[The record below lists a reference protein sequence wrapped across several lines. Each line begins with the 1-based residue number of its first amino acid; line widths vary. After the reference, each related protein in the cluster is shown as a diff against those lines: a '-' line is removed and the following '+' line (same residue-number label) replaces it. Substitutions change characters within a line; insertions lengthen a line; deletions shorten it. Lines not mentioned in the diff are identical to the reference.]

1 MIRVLNR
8 VAVTLAIVFSMANV
22 ANAFESGTDYNSA
35 NMSYTA
41 DSTISQNVVF
51 DSAMQ
56 SGGTLTFSVEAHAG
70 GGRPLQHD
78 TGQIKL
84 EYYNGSTL
92 LGSSVTSYATG
103 NLLQMNAWSSVP
115 GDNSEPWTTLTLTST
130 NCGSAGSCAS
140 VTHVKV
146 IMIGTDTSW
155 WAGNYGPQWRVPTVT
170 FTPTGGSAGSNILY
184 NPEFGLDPS
193 GVFAQG
199 WTSSSSWG
207 ACGTTSGSVMCTTTA
222 AGVTANMSG
231 GGYDANGGTTAA
243 TPGGYTGTLSVAS
256 FSGSSSGG
264 GSSGS
269 GSPTVVSTAPGTP
282 TVTSSNSNGTTT
294 TSVADTPGSTTVV
307 ETVTDARGSA
317 NNKTLTV
324 TRNITLV
331 TTTSVT
337 RVTTDTTPVTTTTV
351 TTPTTV
357 TTYSDGSTTTTNGT
371 PVTTTTTADQ
381 TVTTTTTVDQV
392 VTTGSA
398 QDYTTR
404 IDQFDQL
411 EQSNRFVN
419 LLNSSSSLN
428 RHSIVDG
435 QFKIGAAVDTEKS
448 LAFYTLGDNSNYTT
462 DGYTVSSK
470 RYGFGIDKRV
480 RTDWIIGFNISRADL
495 FMSGNDASGGIGKD
509 IASVYSYNL
518 FKDWMI
524 KNEVGVSSNKY
535 STNHTLP
542 ALGYSNSASA
552 GGSDYWYAVRA
563 FTPQYRGLRPFVGA
577 RVEHNN
583 RSAAVDSGSA
593 VTAMEYAAVSTAR
606 QTSEYGVRYD
616 YQVRQVN
623 LYAEVSNNSD
633 SVMIGRAGARF
644 NLSPSSTL
652 SVGATQL
659 KKDNLSSTYTN
670 VIFKVVF

>member
-1 MIRVLNR
+1 MKFFNG
-8 VAVTLAIVFSMANV
+8 VAVTLACLFGMAST

-41 DSTISQNVVF
+41 NSTISQNIVF

-84 EYYNGSTL
+84 EYYNGGTL
-92 LGSSVTSYATG
+92 LGSSTTSYATG
-103 NLLQMNAWSSVP
+103 NLLQMDAWSSGP
-115 GDNSEPWTTLTLTST
+115 GDNSEAWSTLSLTST
-130 NCGSAGSCAS
+130 DCGTAGSCAS

-184 NPEFGLDPS
+184 NPEFGLDSS

-243 TPGGYTGTLSVAS
+243 TPGGYTGTLSVTS
-256 FSGSSSGG
+256 FSGSSSG
-264 GSSGS
+264 SGS
-269 GSPTVVSTAPGTP
+269 GSLTVVSTAPGTP
-282 TVTSSNSNGTTT
+282 TVTSSSSNGTTT
-294 TSVADTPGSTTVV
+294 TSVVDTPGSTTVV
-307 ETVTDARGSA
+307 ETVTDTRGSA

-331 TTTSVT
+331 ATTSVT

-381 TVTTTTTVDQV
+381 TVTTTTTFDQV

-419 LLNSSSSLN
+419 LLSSSNLLN
-428 RHSIVDG
+428 RHSVVDG
-435 QFKIGAAVDTEKS
+435 QFKIGTAIDVEKS

-470 RYGFGIDKRV
+470 RYGFGIDKRL
-480 RTDWIIGFNISRADL
+480 RTDWIIGFNVSRADL
-495 FMSGNDASGGIGKD
+495 YMSGNDASGSLGKD

-542 ALGYSNSASA
+542 DLGYSNSASA

-563 FTPQYRGLRPFVGA
+563 FTPQYKGLRPFVGA
-577 RVEHNN
+577 RVEQNS

-616 YQVRQVN
+616 HQVQQAN

-633 SVMIGRAGARF
+633 SVMIGRAGVRF
-644 NLSPSSTL
+644 NLSPGSTL
-652 SVGATQL
+652 SVGVTQL
-659 KKDNLSSTYTN
+659 KKDNLSSNYVN

>member
-1 MIRVLNR
+1 V
-8 VAVTLAIVFSMANV
+8 
-22 ANAFESGTDYNSA
+22 
-35 NMSYTA
+35 
-41 DSTISQNVVF
+41 
-51 DSAMQ
+51 
-56 SGGTLTFSVEAHAG
+56 
-70 GGRPLQHD
+70 
-78 TGQIKL
+78 
-84 EYYNGSTL
+84 
-92 LGSSVTSYATG
+92 
-103 NLLQMNAWSSVP
+103 
-115 GDNSEPWTTLTLTST
+115 
-130 NCGSAGSCAS
+130 
-140 VTHVKV
+140 
-146 IMIGTDTSW
+146 
-155 WAGNYGPQWRVPTVT
+155 
-170 FTPTGGSAGSNILY
+170 
-184 NPEFGLDPS
+184 
-193 GVFAQG
+193 
-199 WTSSSSWG
+199 
-207 ACGTTSGSVMCTTTA
+207 
-222 AGVTANMSG
+222 
-231 GGYDANGGTTAA
+231 
-243 TPGGYTGTLSVAS
+243 
-256 FSGSSSGG
+256 
-264 GSSGS
+264 
-269 GSPTVVSTAPGTP
+269 
-282 TVTSSNSNGTTT
+282 
-294 TSVADTPGSTTVV
+294 DTPGSTTVV

-419 LLNSSSSLN
+419 LLSSSSSLN

-563 FTPQYRGLRPFVGA
+563 YTPQYRGLRPFVGA

-583 RSAAVDSGSA
+583 RSATADSGSA